1 MNKVAS
7 SVLLLV
13 KMIEGSSPVLSIQ
26 RKYKCFLRMSLF
38 YGIALFL
45 FFSAYIFACI
55 SLYSFLVPYW
65 GEAFSALFICTLFLG
80 LSFGVVLVSRRKK
93 SCKQDSPSLDS
104 CLETSSESMPNFQEM
119 VDVLQKASPQILA
132 GVAGGLAI
140 LTVVKLL
147 KKKE

>member
-1 MNKVAS
+1 
-7 SVLLLV
+7 
-13 KMIEGSSPVLSIQ
+13 
-26 RKYKCFLRMSLF
+26 MSLF